1 VQPEVLGNLKNTEML
16 MAEGVLARCC
26 FIQPPSLVGSRDPR
40 KQKPLD
46 DDAYLAYEKS
56 MQRLL
61 EVDDQELREVTFTPD
76 AVKEL
81 IQFVWHVEQ
90 ELNPPRSYASMPEW
104 ALKAGGRAARI
115 AALQTMI
122 GRALEAQS
130 DEAIFA
136 PIEVA
141 AVRDAILI
149 VEALA
154 IHARYTL
161 GVMGSD
167 KRTRLLQNVLDR
179 TLRLVRDG
187 EDVTKRNLHRA
198 MQYQFPTVE
207 DLEPLLEDLEQRGYL
222 KIKPMPSTGGR
233 KPSPKL
239 LLNPLVLN
247 DKTDTSPAEETSVSS
262 VTDEDA
268 EYLIAEREG
277 LQQEED

>member
-1 VQPEVLGNLKNTEML
+1 
-16 MAEGVLARCC
+16 
-26 FIQPPSLVGSRDPR
+26 
-40 KQKPLD
+40 
-46 DDAYLAYEKS
+46 
-56 MQRLL
+56 
-61 EVDDQELREVTFTPD
+61 
-76 AVKEL
+76 
-81 IQFVWHVEQ
+81 
-90 ELNPPRSYASMPEW
+90 MPEW

-154 IHARYTL
+154 THARYTL

-207 DLEPLLEDLEQRGYL
+207 DLEPLLEDLEQRGCL

-247 DKTDTSPAEETSVSS
+247 DGSDTSPAEETSVTS

-277 LQQEED
+277 LQQEAD